1 MSSDEPAVPWAAR
14 NGALG
19 SVMQFLELQIGKG
32 HSRLPPERELAATL
46 NLSRGRLRACLKV
59 LEERGLIWRH
69 VGMGTFFG
77 ARPANP
83 SGPLS
88 SLAERTNPQEVME
101 ARLALEPEL
110 ARMASMR
117 ARQSDLDEMERCLKE
132 MSLATTTAHWLA
144 ADSRL
149 HQVISRAA
157 GNTLMSAL
165 LDTAQDHRD
174 KELWTRLRDAI
185 LTPDRLKVL
194 DEQHAA
200 VVAAIRDRD
209 PTRAAH
215 AMRQHIR
222 SVRDRT
228 LGDA

>member
-1 MSSDEPAVPWAAR
+1 MNTNEPPLAPADRDA
-14 NGALG
+14 ALG
-19 SVMQFLELQIGKG
+19 SVMQFLELQAGKRHG
-32 HSRLPPERELAATL
+32 RLPPERELAATL
-46 NLSRGRLRACLKV
+46 NLSRARLRVCLKV

-77 ARPANP
+77 ARPANLG
-83 SGPLS
+83 GPLS

-101 ARLALEPEL
+101 ARLAIEPEL
-110 ARMASMR
+110 ARMATMR
-117 ARQSDLDEMERCLKE
+117 ARQSDLDEMERCLEE
-132 MSLATTTAHWLA
+132 MRHTENTAQWLA
-144 ADSRL
+144 LDTRL
-149 HQVISRAA
+149 HRAISRAA
-157 GNTLMSAL
+157 GNALMSAL
-165 LDTAQDHRD
+165 LETAQDHRD

-185 LTPDRLKVL
+185 LTPDRIKVL
-194 DEQHAA
+194 NEQHAA

-209 PTRAAH
+209 PSLAAQ